1 MPDKPNQPVPPP
13 EDEQHKKS
21 ILPLIFIMIMV
32 GGLIYLIMGGTSS
45 KYKEISAGLF
55 YSWFP
60 SESQLKLLKNTDG
73 TPVTLAQQ
81 KENIKVAE
89 VKRIGNEEFRG
100 EFINQQKLPKIEK
113 PIKYFRVAIAS
124 DRSIPEDFTD
134 RLQYYLGENYT
145 EGTSGTMFSMVLI
158 YYIMPIVLIFG
169 LLWFV
174 FLRKAGG
181 GAGGPGAA
189 FNFAKSKA
197 RLYKKGQVK
206 VTFKDV
212 AGIDEAVEETH
223 ELVQF
228 LKTPEKFVSIG
239 GQIPR
244 GVLLI
249 GPPGCGKT
257 LLGKAIA
264 GEADVPF
271 FNISGSDFVEMFVG
285 VGASRVR
292 DLFKQAREKA
302 PCVVFLDEIDAVGRQ
317 RGSGLGGGHDERE
330 QTLNQILVEMD
341 GFESNSGVI
350 VIAATN
356 RPDVL
361 DSALLRPG
369 RFDRK
374 VIIDLPDVKGR
385 EKIFEVHMK
394 KVKHIPDM
402 DFERIARATPGF
414 SGADIANMVNE
425 AAIYAVMRAKTQV
438 DMESLEESRDKVRFG
453 KERKSKV
460 ISERERK
467 LTSFH
472 EAGHA
477 LLQHYLKS
485 TDPVHKV
492 TIIPRGNYGGAT
504 MSLPL
509 EDRQTY
515 SENFL
520 RETLIVMFG
529 GRIAEKLVF
538 DEVSTGASS
547 DIKQASEIARQ
558 MITNWGMNEN
568 IGPINV
574 STSEEHIFL
583 GREIARHKTLSEDMA
598 RKIDEELIKLIK
610 KSETEAKR
618 IIEDRRD
625 ELDLIANALMKFETI
640 SGEELA
646 VLLKEGNLE
655 AIDELRKKAKEKA
668 EKLQKEKEAK
678 LLAEK
683 QRLEETYADNEETEE
698 NTEDS
703 ADLIEKKLDSPEGEI
718 AESSENEQNKPA
730 EAVEKPESDN
740 KDATSAL
747 PRPKILDDDPD
758 KS

>member
-1 MPDKPNQPVPPP
+1 
-13 EDEQHKKS
+13 
-21 ILPLIFIMIMV
+21 
-32 GGLIYLIMGGTSS
+32 
-45 KYKEISAGLF
+45 
-55 YSWFP
+55 
-60 SESQLKLLKNTDG
+60 
-73 TPVTLAQQ
+73 
-81 KENIKVAE
+81 
-89 VKRIGNEEFRG
+89 
-100 EFINQQKLPKIEK
+100 
-113 PIKYFRVAIAS
+113 
-124 DRSIPEDFTD
+124 
-134 RLQYYLGENYT
+134 
-145 EGTSGTMFSMVLI
+145 
-158 YYIMPIVLIFG
+158 MPIVLIFG

-181 GAGGPGAA
+181 GAGGPGAV

-212 AGIDEAVEETH
+212 AGIDEAVEETR

-228 LKTPEKFVSIG
+228 LKTPEKFVNIG

-244 GVLLI
+244 GVLMT

-394 KVKHIPDM
+394 KVKHIADL
-402 DFERIARATPGF
+402 DYERIARATPGF
-414 SGADIANMVNE
+414 TGADIANMVNE
-425 AAIYAVMRAKTQV
+425 AAIYAVMHAKLQV

-467 LTSFH
+467 LTSYH

-477 LLQHYLKS
+477 LLQHYLKN
-485 TDPVHKV
+485 TDPVHKI
-492 TIIPRGNYGGAT
+492 TIIPRGSYGGAT

-515 SENFL
+515 AEKFL
-520 RETLIVMFG
+520 QDTLVVLFG
-529 GRIAEKLVF
+529 GRIAEKIVF
-538 DEVSTGASS
+538 DEVSTGASN

-583 GREIARHKTLSEDMA
+583 GREIARQKTFSEDMA
-598 RKIDEELIKLIK
+598 RKIDEEMMKLIK
-610 KSETEAKR
+610 ASETKAKQM
-618 IIEDRRD
+618 IEDKRD
-625 ELDLIANALMKFETI
+625 QLDLIANALMRFETI

-646 VLLKEGNLE
+646 VLLKESKLE
-655 AIDELRKKAKEKA
+655 AIGELRRKVKEAA
-668 EKLQKEKEAK
+668 EKLRKEKEAQ
-678 LLAEK
+678 LLLQK
-683 QRLEETYADNEETEE
+683 QKQEETDDENEEAVEIDDDVTEKTSADTTAQTDENSETADDSPNKTDADAEIAAKSHNNENVSSESME
-698 NTEDS
+698 NTES
-703 ADLIEKKLDSPEGEI
+703 AKNDGGL
-718 AESSENEQNKPA
+718 
-730 EAVEKPESDN
+730 
-740 KDATSAL
+740 AL
-747 PRPKILDDDPD
+747 PRPKILDDNPD
-758 KS
+758 NK